1 MRRNMEM
8 MTTMNDDIQLQ
19 YAGDMLK
26 SLADNR
32 VRKCLSTEELDYYYK
47 KIANYLLSLV
57 SEKA

>member
-1 MRRNMEM
+1 MT
-8 MTTMNDDIQLQ
+8 TTMNDDIQLQ

-32 VRKCLSTEELDYYYK
+32 VRKCLSTEELDYYHK